1 MIDIHFY
8 QRHHFASLRLTSP
21 LHVFNNLFG
30 YREMFSFVKRYLL
43 LFDSQRQFEQQ
54 HSRPQ
59 VWRLAAFLLFTM
71 SCCIDSAAGE
81 DPAAPKD
88 KALPAA
94 GTKGAEHYAPGTVL
108 RELPKPSA
116 TGPISPSK
124 WNLADLRPRVEERL
138 SSITSLHVRYKVWL
152 KGHEQDFESWEWAFQ
167 GKQRLIRSDLTSLEA
182 ASPRRLWYSF
192 DGTRG
197 FRVNDFDQEY
207 SLEPGVDVFDEPPPR
222 IDFVDEM
229 RTVIGLEVP
238 YSDFTVAEIMRRSDI
253 RKHGLFLHP
262 WAVKPE
268 DVGKTK
274 AADLAEKSDYMFELG
289 PFGEG
294 GRKTNVLQLAV
305 DPRHGCCP
313 SMLRVVS
320 VRLNDAIQSHALDK
334 SKPFEARDGEY
345 SLLTHV
351 ERFTEVL
358 DSVSG
363 KEMLAA
369 RVGAGIP
376 LAGSNVS
383 DRVRVGEP
391 AAGDRPVRASH
402 AFRDQGADDVA
413 PRSQDAGH
421 SRGTDWRRSR
431 RSRSRR
437 KSFGDITKK
446 GIGGTVTAIDHRSG
460 GGGAAGWS
468 FLDVGL
474 ALRFGD
480 DRGRCVRV
488 VAIT

>member
-1 MIDIHFY
+1 
-8 QRHHFASLRLTSP
+8 
-21 LHVFNNLFG
+21 
-30 YREMFSFVKRYLL
+30 MFSFVKRYLL

-238 YSDFTVAEIMRRSDI
+238 YSDFTVAEIMSRSDI

-363 KEMLAA
+363 KKCWLPELVRGSPWRDRMFQIEYVSVN
-369 RVGAGIP
+369 RP
-376 LAGSNVS
+376 LETALFVPPMPFGTK
-383 DRVRVGEP
+383 VRMM
-391 AAGDRPVRASH
+391 
-402 AFRDQGADDVA
+402 
-413 PRSQDAGH
+413 
-421 SRGTDWRRSR
+421 SR
-431 RSRSRR
+431 RDP
-437 KSFGDITKK
+437 KTQ
-446 GIGGTVTAIDHRSG
+446 AIPEELI
-460 GGGAAGWS
+460 GGAAAEAARAAKVS
-468 FLDVGL
+468 ETSQKKASAELLRRSTIAPAVAVQPVG
-474 ALRFGD
+474 RFWMWVLLFGL
-480 DRGRCVRV
+480 VMI
-488 VAIT
+488 VAVAFVWWRSRE